1 MNVTNF
7 NYTLSVNII
16 RDQEKSL
23 NYIPTSN
30 SKRIYSQLIE
40 NYKSGFSSFSLIGP
54 YGTGKSAFLWA
65 FEQQLKKRE
74 LYFEGNKEPFN
85 GIENYEII
93 NFIGDYSSFMDS
105 FAKKFKI
112 KKYTSP
118 DDIVQ
123 NFAEYYHN
131 NLNDDTLLVIA
142 LDEFGKHLEY
152 SSSNEPEKEM
162 YFIQLLTEFI
172 NDDKN
177 NIIFIT
183 VLHQNFDSYGESLNF
198 HQKQEWNKVRGRL
211 KELPFNEPVEQLISL
226 AAEFLSKSNKKYTD
240 YNFENFDTVYEMTKR
255 SKLLPIKSEIN
266 KELAE
271 KLLPF
276 DLLGA
281 AVLTISLQKYGQNER
296 SLFSFLNSND
306 YLGIND
312 YDFDTNTYYNIS
324 SVYDYLL
331 NNYYSFIF
339 TKYNPHFTQ
348 WSAIRTAVER
358 VEGLFDKEITDAAKI
373 IKTIGLLNIFAPES
387 ASLAYDFICSYSL
400 HVLNIYEPKA
410 IIDRLISAKIIR
422 FAEYKKKY
430 ILFEGTDIDI
440 DHVLT
445 EASSKVDKN
454 INITSELNKYFDFP
468 YEMAKRVSLEKG
480 TPRFFQYFISEEPIL
495 NTSKLKVDGIINLI
509 FSFDYDLNSLIETS
523 IHGDPILYG
532 YFKKSDKITNL
543 IWEINKIKYVLENN
557 THDDHVAKKELN
569 KILSY
574 QVDLLNTEVLGSFYN
589 DNNVIWIFNGQ
600 IISINKY
607 KIFNDQLSEI
617 INTIFQDTPTF
628 RNELINREKLA
639 GAITVARKNYFSAL
653 VNSWDKKDLGFP
665 EDKFPPEKMIF
676 YTLLKNTRIHKKND
690 TSYSFTTQLKNNS
703 FTNLWEASEQFIKD
717 AKIRK
722 KSLYDFF
729 ELLQS
734 KPFGL
739 RWGFL
744 EFWIPTFLFIKRND
758 YALFIE
764 DRYQPFLNEDIFEMF
779 IKIPKKIH
787 IKSFSV
793 EGVKLDLFN
802 KYRQFIKASN
812 VDITNATFIET
823 IKPFLV
829 FYKKL
834 PEYSKKTRKLSS
846 PAIKVREA
854 IANSTDPEST
864 FFEEF
869 PKALGYLDITNPDEN
884 FIKGYAEKLQ
894 DAINEIKSSYDE
906 LLNEIEKT
914 IIHSFGESKIDLNQF
929 IHKARLKY
937 SHLQEYKLSSKQKA
951 FISRITNDLSD
962 REKWLSSVCQILI
975 NKLLDNITDEE
986 YPLLIERVKS
996 AFSELNDLFDI
1007 SHSISSPELDDINK
1021 VTISAFGKDSL
1032 NRVISVPKKKN
1043 KEILE
1048 LESKIKEL
1056 LQDDNETN
1064 LAALLNIFKQELKK

>member
-1 MNVTNF
+1 MNVSNF
-7 NYTLSVNII
+7 NYTPSVNII
-16 RDQEKSL
+16 RDQEKNL

-30 SKRIYSQLIE
+30 SIRIYNQLIE
-40 NYKSGFSSFSLIGP
+40 NYKIGISSFSLIGP

-65 FEQQLKKRE
+65 FEQQLKKRA
-74 LYFEGNKEPFN
+74 LFFEKNKDPFN
-85 GIENYEII
+85 GIDKYEII

-123 NFAEYYHN
+123 NFAEYYYN
-131 NLNDDTLLVIA
+131 TFNDDTFLVIV
-142 LDEFGKHLEY
+142 LDEFGKHLEF

-183 VLHQNFDSYGESLNF
+183 VLHQNFDSYGESLSF

-226 AAEFLSKSNKKYTD
+226 AAEFLSKSNKKYIG
-240 YNFENFDTVYEMTKR
+240 YNFESFDTVYEMTKR
-255 SKLLPIKSEIN
+255 SKLLPIKSEIS
-266 KELAE
+266 KEFAE

-358 VEGLFDKEITDAAKI
+358 VEGLFDKEIIDAAKI

-387 ASLAYDFICSYSL
+387 ASLTDDFIYSYSL
-400 HVLNIYEPKA
+400 HVLNIYEPKV

-440 DHVLT
+440 DHALT

-454 INITSELNKYFDFP
+454 INLTSELNKYFDFP

-509 FSFDYDLNSLIETS
+509 FSLDYDLNSLIEIS
-523 IHGDPILYG
+523 KHGEPILYV
-532 YFKKSDKITNL
+532 YFKESDKITDL
-543 IWEINKIKYVLENN
+543 VWEINKIKYVLENN
-557 THDDHVAKKELN
+557 THDDYVAKKELN

-574 QVDLLNTEVLGSFYN
+574 QVDLLNNEILGAFYN
-589 DNNVIWIFNGQ
+589 ENNVAWIFNGNE
-600 IISINKY
+600 IFINKY
-607 KIFNDQLSEI
+607 KVFNDQLSEV
-617 INTIFQDTPTF
+617 INTVFHDTPIF
-628 RNELINREKLA
+628 KNELINRDKLA
-639 GAITVARKNYFSAL
+639 GAITIARKNYFSAL

-665 EDKFPPEKMIF
+665 KDKFPPEKMIY

-690 TSYSFTTQLKNNS
+690 TSFGFTTKLNNNS
-703 FTNLWEASEQFIKD
+703 FTKLWEASEQFIRD

-722 KSLYDFF
+722 KNLYDFF

-764 DRYQPFLNEDIFEMF
+764 NIYQPFLNEDIFEMF
-779 IKIPKKIH
+779 IKIPKKID

-802 KYRQFIKASN
+802 KYREFINASN
-812 VDITNATFIET
+812 TGISNETFIET
-823 IKPFLV
+823 IKPFLI

-834 PEYSKKTRKLSS
+834 PEYSKKTKKLSL
-846 PAIKVREA
+846 PALNVREA
-854 IANSTDPEST
+854 IAISTDPEDT
-864 FFEEF
+864 FFEKF
-869 PKALGYLDITNPDEN
+869 PKALGYVDINNTDEK
-884 FIKGYAEKLQ
+884 FIKNYVEKLQ

-906 LLNEIEKT
+906 LLNEVEKT
-914 IIHSFGESKIDLNQF
+914 IIHSFGEANISLNQL
-929 IHKARLKY
+929 IPKIRVKY
-937 SHLQEYKLSSKQKA
+937 SYLEEYKLSSKQKA
-951 FISRITNDLSD
+951 FINRITNDLND
-962 REKWLSSVCQILI
+962 REKWLSSVCQVLI
-975 NKLLDNITDEE
+975 NKLLDSITDEE
-986 YPLLIERVKS
+986 YPLLIDRVKS
-996 AFSELNDLFDI
+996 AFDELNNLFDI
-1007 SHSISSPELDDINK
+1007 SRSVSSSELENISK
-1021 VTISAFGKDSL
+1021 VIISAFGKDSL
-1032 NRVISVPKKKN
+1032 HRVISIPKKKK
-1043 KEILE
+1043 KEISE
-1048 LESKIKEL
+1048 LESKISDL
-1056 LQDDNETN
+1056 LNDDNEVN
-1064 LAALLNIFKQELKK
+1064 LAALLNVLRQELNK

>member
-7 NYTLSVNII
+7 NYTPSVNII
-16 RDQEKSL
+16 RDQEKHL

-30 SKRIYSQLIE
+30 SKRIYNQLIE
-40 NYKSGFSSFSLIGP
+40 NYKIGISSFSLIGP

-74 LYFEGNKEPFN
+74 IYFEENGYPFN
-85 GIENYEII
+85 HINKYEII
-93 NFIGDYSSFMDS
+93 NFVGDYSSFIDS

-112 KKYTSP
+112 RKYTSP

-131 NLNDDTLLVIA
+131 NFSDDTLLIIA

-172 NDDKN
+172 NDDNN

-240 YNFENFDTVYEMTKR
+240 YNFENFDSVFEMTKR
-255 SKLLPIKSEIN
+255 SKLLPIKTEIH

-387 ASLAYDFICSYSL
+387 ASLTDEFIYSYSL
-400 HVLNIYEPKA
+400 HVLNIHEPAA
-410 IIDRLISAKIIR
+410 IVDRLISSKIIR

-440 DHVLT
+440 DYVLT

-454 INITSELNKYFDFP
+454 INITLELNKYFDFP
-468 YEMAKRVSLEKG
+468 YEMAKRISLEKG
-480 TPRFFQYFISEEPIL
+480 TPRFFQYIISEEPIR

-509 FSFDYDLNSLIETS
+509 FSLNYDFNNLVESSE
-523 IHGDPILYG
+523 HGEPILYG
-532 YFKKSDKITNL
+532 YFKKSDKIANL

-574 QVDLLNTEVLGSFYN
+574 HVDLLNAEVLGSFYN
-589 DNNVIWIFNGQ
+589 ENNVTWLFNGQ
-600 IISINKY
+600 VLSINKY
-607 KIFNDQLSEI
+607 KVFNDKLSEV
-617 INTIFQDTPTF
+617 INTVFYNTPTF

-639 GAITVARKNYFSAL
+639 GAITVARKNYLSAL
-653 VNSWDKKDLGFP
+653 VNSWGEKDLGFP
-665 EDKFPPEKMIF
+665 EDKFPPEKMIY
-676 YTLLKNTRIHKKND
+676 YTLLKNTKIHKDND
-690 TSYSFTTQLKNNS
+690 GVYSFTIPSKKNS
-703 FTNLWEASEQFIKD
+703 FNKLWEASEQFIND
-717 AKIRK
+717 AKIRR

-802 KYRQFIKASN
+802 KYREFIKASN
-812 VDITNATFIET
+812 ADISNESFIET

-834 PEYSKKTRKLSS
+834 PDYSKKTKKLSS
-846 PAIKVREA
+846 PALKVRES
-854 IANSTDPEST
+854 IANSTDPEFT

-869 PKALGYLDITNPDEN
+869 PKALGYLDINNTDEN
-884 FIKGYAEKLQ
+884 FIRGYVEKLQ

-906 LLNEIEKT
+906 LLNEVEKT
-914 IIHSFGESKIDLNQF
+914 IIDSFGEANIDLNLL
-929 IHKARLKY
+929 IEKARLKY

-951 FISRITNDLSD
+951 FINRITNDLTE

-975 NKLLDNITDEE
+975 NKLLDSITDEE
-986 YPLLIERVKS
+986 YPLLIDRVKS
-996 AFSELNDLFDI
+996 AFDELNNLFDI
-1007 SHSISSPELDDINK
+1007 SHSISSPELENINK

-1032 NRVISVPKKKN
+1032 NRVISIPKKKK

-1048 LESKIKEL
+1048 LENKISEL
-1056 LQDDNETN
+1056 LNEDNETN
-1064 LAALLNIFKQELKK
+1064 LAALLNILKQELDK